1 MEAILGLAPDSP
13 SLTELGGIVWPI
25 DTTTIPRAFNPAIAR
40 DASGQL
46 AVVARVSN
54 YSLDAKHGTV
64 TIPSGDRSVTNTTY
78 FSFLDSNLMPIK
90 WQKLSFSEE
99 PKLSRGVEDARLLLR
114 GEEWFI
120 SAVMLETH
128 TPRARVSIYSLD
140 SNLQASHVK
149 TYEGKMPLRPE
160 KNWMTKLESN
170 LNDFDFVSEL
180 PGDLRGGSSLILWDG
195 GYLALC
201 HKTYIKKNKYYNP
214 RTFGTHEGSERTYI
228 HAFVEFSLDLA
239 VKAVSKEFF
248 LVSRGIEF
256 GTGLLQLEDD
266 LLLSFG
272 RNDKESWF
280 GRISKLKVKKLLK
293 EGKQYVNNTSN

>member
-13 SLTELGGIVWPI
+13 SLTELGGVVWPI
-25 DTTTIPRAFNPAIAR
+25 DTSTIPRAFNPAIAR

-46 AVVARVSN
+46 AIVARVSN
-54 YSLDAKHGTV
+54 YSLDPKYGTV
-64 TIPSGDRSVTNTTY
+64 VIPSGDRSVTNTTY
-78 FSFLDSNLMPIK
+78 FSFLDSNLIPIK

-114 GEEWFI
+114 GTEWFL

-128 TPRARVSIYSLD
+128 TPRARISIYSLD
-140 SNLQASHVK
+140 NSLHATHVK
-149 TYEGKMPLRPE
+149 TYKGKLPLRPE
-160 KNWMTKLESN
+160 KNWMAKLESN
-170 LNDFDFVSEL
+170 FSDFEFVSEL
-180 PGDLRGGSSLILWDG
+180 PENLRGGSSLISWDS

-201 HKTYIKKNKYYNP
+201 HKTYIKKNRYYNP
-214 RTFGTHEGSERTYI
+214 RTFGSHEGSERTYT
-228 HAFVEFSLDLA
+228 HTFVEFDLDLM

-256 GTGLLQLEDD
+256 GTGLLQLEEN

-280 GRISKLKVKKLLK
+280 GKISKLKVKKLLK